1 MSSRRI
7 TLFSGHYGSGKTN
20 LALDYALRLKEE
32 YPDVALADLDIVNP
46 YFRSKDSEALLAQ
59 KGIRMIASPYA
70 GSNVDTPALPAEAY
84 ALIDD
89 KRIRAV
95 LDIGGD
101 DRGAL
106 ALGRYAPA
114 ILEEND
120 FDSFLVVNFFRPLT
134 RTAEDAAAVM
144 REIEEAGK
152 VPYTG
157 IINNSNLGEQTTAE
171 MVLDSVKKA
180 EELSR
185 LTGLPV
191 IKTTVMPE
199 LYEALRNQITNLE
212 PVTLLVHQSW
222 AYKEE

>member
-1 MSSRRI
+1 MTPRRV

-20 LALDYALRLKEE
+20 LALDYALRLKEQFE
-32 YPDVALADLDIVNP
+32 NVALADLDIVNP
-46 YFRSKDSEALLAQ
+46 YFRSKDSEAALAQ
-59 KGIRMIASPYA
+59 KGIRLIASPYA
-70 GSNVDTPALPAEAY
+70 GTNVDAPALPAEAY

-89 KRIRAV
+89 KRIHAV

-114 ILEEND
+114 ILEEGD
-120 FDSFLVVNFFRPLT
+120 YDSFLVVNFFRPLT
-134 RTAEDAAAVM
+134 RTAQEVVTVM
-144 REIEEAGK
+144 NEILVAGK
-152 VPYTG
+152 IPYTG
-157 IINNSNLGEQTTAE
+157 IINNSNLGEQTTPE
-171 MVLDSVKKA
+171 LVLSTVEKA

-191 IKTTVMPE
+191 VRTTVMPE
-199 LYEALRNQITNLE
+199 LFDALKDQIVNLD
-212 PVTLLVHQSW
+212 PITLTVHQSW

>member
-1 MSSRRI
+1 MSPHRI

-20 LALDYALRLKEE
+20 LALDYALRLREV
-32 YPDVALADLDIVNP
+32 YDNVALADLDIVNP
-46 YFRSKDSEALLAQ
+46 YFRSKDSEAVLKQ
-59 KGIRMIASPYA
+59 YGIRMIASPYA
-70 GSNVDTPALPAEAY
+70 GSNVDVPALPAEAY
-84 ALIDD
+84 ALLDD

-120 FDSFLVVNFFRPLT
+120 YDSFLVVNFYRPLT
-134 RTAEDAAAVM
+134 QTAEQAVTIM
-144 REIEEAGK
+144 REIEAAGK

-157 IINNSNLGEQTTAE
+157 IINNSNLGELTAADD
-171 MVLDSVKKA
+171 VLTSVKKA
-180 EELSR
+180 EQLSA
-185 LTGLPV
+185 LTGLP
-191 IKTTVMPE
+191 IAKTTVRPE
-199 LYEALRNQITNLE
+199 LFEALKDKIVNLD
-212 PVTLLVHQSW
+212 PIRLMVHQSW